1 MIFRCGAR
9 SRHGGGRCQMKVK
22 QGKRCLRHGGMS
34 VGPRFNN
41 RGFAPAAR
49 IGFQRFSEKRREA
62 KARGE
67 FVPRTGRIAGRRP
80 WEPLEISRARETVKR
95 ELKAAATK
103 QQMFDDLDIKAL
115 KIVDQILELDND
127 IEAMGNDLL
136 MQHRRFNMQL
146 NAADNHLARRI
157 KVDETA
163 LRAQQQDDM
172 LEILRTKME
181 AAQKKIADGEKKT
194 LQDGEG

>member
-1 MIFRCGAR
+1 M
-9 SRHGGGRCQMKVK
+9 
-22 QGKRCLRHGGMS
+22 
-34 VGPRFNN
+34 
-41 RGFAPAAR
+41 
-49 IGFQRFSEKRREA
+49 
-62 KARGE
+62 
-67 FVPRTGRIAGRRP
+67 
-80 WEPLEISRARETVKR
+80 KR
-95 ELKAAATK
+95 ELEAAETK
-103 QQMFDDLDIKAL
+103 QELFDALDVPAL
-115 KIVDQILELDND
+115 RIVKQILELPND

-157 KVDETA
+157 KVDDQQ

-172 LEILRTKME
+172 LEVLRLKME